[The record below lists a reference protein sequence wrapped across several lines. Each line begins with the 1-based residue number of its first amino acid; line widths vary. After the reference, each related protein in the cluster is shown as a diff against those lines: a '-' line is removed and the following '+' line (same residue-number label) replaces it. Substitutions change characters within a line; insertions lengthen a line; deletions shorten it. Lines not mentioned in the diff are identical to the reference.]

1 MKLQFHPM
9 EPRKE
14 ADETK
19 KRGDADEDISSLGGF
34 SGEAQCS
41 SLSMLAFRTRS
52 TSLDCPVNW
61 LLSLREGGLR
71 MRLDLLQEYAYG
83 CF

>member
-1 MKLQFHPM
+1 M

-19 KRGDADEDISSLGGF
+19 KRGDADEDISSLGEF
-34 SGEAQCS
+34 SGEARCS

-52 TSLDCPVNW
+52 TNLYCPVNW
-61 LLSLREGGLR
+61 LLSLREGGLW
-71 MRLDLLQEYAYG
+71 MSFDLLKEYAYSS
-83 CF
+83 F